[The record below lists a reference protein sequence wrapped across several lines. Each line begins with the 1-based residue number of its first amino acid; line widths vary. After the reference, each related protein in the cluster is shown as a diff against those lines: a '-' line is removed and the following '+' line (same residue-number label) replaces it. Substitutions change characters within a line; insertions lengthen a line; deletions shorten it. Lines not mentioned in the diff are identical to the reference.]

1 MEKEKC
7 NLSKWVLCSHFFK
20 KLLTKFKLSRSKSPR
35 DAILFSQHMSL
46 LMEPL
51 LGRQSQPQEEL
62 GASSAFS
69 SMATRSAFQLCRVP
83 THAVHMRMLVPRPV
97 AVVQGSFTYLTS
109 QDSCLSLFS
118 TIPTGPSVSSRLVW
132 QGSLG
137 FNVTGC
143 SMCLGFYWT
152 HQETCFQNWKWEV
165 KLHLRGRENFELAE
179 NMTSTLM
186 APTMGGNFIYLW
198 TRVYWQQLS
207 SILTSARYLC

>member
-1 MEKEKC
+1 MILQVQMLAILIWAEEVVRYTHTLAFQLTEEKHRLAFKPSWLVEKEKC
-7 NLSKWVLCSHFFK
+7 NLSKWVLCSHFLK

-97 AVVQGSFTYLTS
+97 AVVRFVR
-109 QDSCLSLFS
+109 LSDFS
-118 TIPTGPSVSSRLVW
+118 GQLPF
-132 QGSLG
+132 SLRY
-137 FNVTGC
+137 NPHRPQC
-143 SMCLGFYWT
+143 
-152 HQETCFQNWKWEV
+152 
-165 KLHLRGRENFELAE
+165 
-179 NMTSTLM
+179 
-186 APTMGGNFIYLW
+186 
-198 TRVYWQQLS
+198 QQ
-207 SILTSARYLC
+207 